1 MKKLLPVVATLLVA
15 VAFVQGASA
24 ATSASLE
31 ARMDDCFRAHGHL
44 MEKPG
49 LRNRLTCWWAHSY
62 LMER

>member
-1 MKKLLPVVATLLVA
+1 MKKLLPVVAMLLVG

-24 ATSASLE
+24 AAGASLE
-31 ARMDDCFRAHGHL
+31 ARMNDCLRVHGHL